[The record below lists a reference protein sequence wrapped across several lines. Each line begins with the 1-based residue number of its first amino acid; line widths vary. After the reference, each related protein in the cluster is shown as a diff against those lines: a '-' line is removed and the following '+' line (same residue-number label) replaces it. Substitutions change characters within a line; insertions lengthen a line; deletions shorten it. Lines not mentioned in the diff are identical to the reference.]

1 MQERIEEIVR
11 LRRGMNTWERRI
23 GEALKGN
30 MSEEN
35 RQFHIRAFIKYYEV
49 K

>member
-23 GEALKGN
+23 SEALKGN
-30 MSEEN
+30 MSEED
-35 RQFHIRAFIKYYEV
+35 RQFHIQAFIEDYEV